1 MLKKALLLLAL
12 ALPAAAAEKPNIIFI
27 LTDDLGWGDYGSF
40 FQNLRKEKGDRSE
53 PWHMTPQLDNMAAE
67 GLKLPHHYCPAP
79 VCAPSRASLLLGV
92 HQGHSEIR
100 DNQFDKELPDNHTLA
115 TVMKGAGYATAAFGK
130 WGLQG
135 GPGQKEKKGDNLTPK
150 DWPGYPPKR
159 GFDFFH
165 GYVRHRD
172 GHAHYPKEDGKEVW
186 ENDDEISAGLDA
198 CYTAD
203 LFTARAKK
211 WIADLHAA
219 DAKKPFFA
227 YLAFDTP
234 HAKTQL
240 PAAPYP
246 QGGGL
251 KGGIQWLGKKGHMIN
266 TAGGKPD
273 SWFHPDYASATW
285 DADKDPSTPEVAWPD
300 VYKRYAT
307 SVRRIDDCV
316 GDIIHTLEDL
326 GIDGNTLI
334 VFTTDNGP
342 SQESYLKQPFDA
354 DFFNSF
360 GPFDGIKRDLLEGG
374 IRVGA
379 IARWP
384 DFIAPDS
391 TRDIPSQFH
400 DWMPT
405 FAELGGVAAP
415 ARADGTSLLPTIAR
429 MGSQKDPQV
438 YVEYSVNNNTP
449 KYPEFAKQHRG
460 AKRGQMQAIRLGD
473 FIGVR
478 FQTKS
483 HADPF
488 EIYNIVSDPQETK
501 NLAKDMPELQEKM
514 HATVLRMRRPNKT
527 APRPY
532 DDIPVPAVEADSSPG
547 VAWASYANE
556 SPWLARLDDLT
567 PTSEGTSETISDA
580 APTADAALFSGYIE
594 IPAGGAY
601 TFHLPAKALALLR
614 IHEATVI
621 DAAYA
626 PSEKESSGTIILA
639 KGKHPF
645 RLYWKNGETKPA
657 IEISGPDMER
667 TPVPKEMLRH

>member
-1 MLKKALLLLAL
+1 MLKKLALLFGL
-12 ALPAAAAEKPNIIFI
+12 ALPATAGDKPNIIYI
-27 LTDDLGWGDYGSF
+27 LTDDLGWGDYGTF

-53 PWHMTPQLDNMAAE
+53 PWHMTPELDKMAAE
-67 GLKLPHHYCPAP
+67 GLQLPHHYCPAP

-135 GPGQKEKKGDNLTPK
+135 GLTGKEKKGDSKL
-150 DWPGYPPKR
+150 WPGYPTKR

-165 GYVRHRD
+165 GYVRHKD
-172 GHAHYPKEDGKEVW
+172 GHAHYPKEDGKELW
-186 ENDDEISAGLDA
+186 ENNDEISADLDG

-211 WIADLHAA
+211 WIADLHAT
-219 DAKKPFFA
+219 DPEKPFFA
-227 YLAFDTP
+227 YLAYDTP
-234 HAKTQL
+234 HAKAQL

-246 QGGGL
+246 E
-251 KGGIQWLGKKGHMIN
+251 GGIRWLGEKGHMIN
-266 TAGGKPD
+266 TADGKPD
-273 SWFHPDYASATW
+273 SWTHPDYATATW
-285 DADKDPSTPEVAWPD
+285 DADKDPATPEIAWPD

-316 GDIIHTLEDL
+316 GDLIRTLKEL

-342 SQESYLKQPFDA
+342 SQESYLKQPLEA

-360 GPFDGIKRDLLEGG
+360 GPFDGIKRDVIEGG
-374 IRVGA
+374 IRTGA
-379 IARWP
+379 IVRWP
-384 DFIAPDS
+384 AVIAPDS
-391 TRDIPSQFH
+391 VNDIPCQSH

-405 FAELGGVAAP
+405 FAELAGVAAP
-415 ARADGTSLLPTIAR
+415 ARSDGTSLLPTIAR

-438 YVEYSVNNNTP
+438 YVEYSVGGGTP
-449 KYPEFAKQHRG
+449 NYPEFTEEHRG
-460 AKRGQMQAIRLGD
+460 RKRGQMQAIRFGD

-478 FQTKS
+478 YSVKS

-488 EIYNIVSDPQETK
+488 QIFNIVSDPQQTK
-501 NLAKDMPELQEKM
+501 DLAMEMTGLQKKM
-514 HATVLRMRRPNKT
+514 HDAILQMRRPNPS

-532 DDIPVPAVEADSSPG
+532 DNEPVPAIAGKSSPG
-547 VAWASYANE
+547 IIWRSFAKQ

-567 PTSEGTSETISDA
+567 PASEGTLETITDA
-580 APTADAALFSGYIE
+580 APSADSVLFTGTVE
-594 IPAGGAY
+594 IPAEAPY
-601 TFHLPAKALALLR
+601 TFHLPANALALLR
-614 IHEATVI
+614 IHDATVI
-621 DAAYA
+621 DAAHA
-626 PSEKESSGTIILA
+626 DSETETESSGTIVLA

-645 RLYWKNGETKPA
+645 RLYWKNGKTKPA
-657 IEISGPDMER
+657 LEISGPSTKR
-667 TPVPKEMLRH
+667 SPIAKEMLGH